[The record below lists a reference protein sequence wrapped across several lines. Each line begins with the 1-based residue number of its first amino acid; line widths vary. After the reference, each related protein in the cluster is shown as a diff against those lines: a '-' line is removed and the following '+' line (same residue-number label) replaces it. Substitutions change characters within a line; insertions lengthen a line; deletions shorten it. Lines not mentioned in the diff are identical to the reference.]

1 MQIELN
7 EATDTDLIRMI
18 LSSSNAAT
26 MEVGDFVAHTLRRA
40 LVSQGADRIVQLE
53 DEVCA
58 WEIIRNFGKCPSHI
72 TGANEIGFYELLE
85 WVKSQWLK
93 GDDQFKHFTTYDMGR
108 LLSTTWCH
116 ESRSGDSLSGEQTLA
131 ECWGMMSFDVVEFRR
146 GTTENLVHHLN
157 EALSPTGS
165 IACVG
170 ELLSFTQWGLR

>member
-1 MQIELN
+1 MKIELN
-7 EATDTDLIRMI
+7 ESTDTDVIRMI
-18 LSSSNAAT
+18 LSVSNAAR
-26 MEVGDFVAHTLRRA
+26 MDVGDFVTHTLRNA

-72 TGANEIGFYELLE
+72 TGANEMELYELLK

-93 GDDQFKHFTTYDMGR
+93 DDDQFQHFTTYDMGR
-108 LLSTTWCH
+108 LLGTRWCH
-116 ESRSGDSLSGEQTLA
+116 ESRSGESLSGEQTLA
-131 ECWGMMSFDVVEFRR
+131 ECWDMMGFDADEFRR

-170 ELLSFTQWGLR
+170 ELLSFIQWGLK